1 MHFPKNNNI
10 LKHLNMCGIFGY
22 VGDSNAPEII
32 HQGLK
37 RLEYR
42 GYDSWGISIIENNKI
57 KTIKNIGHI
66 PERIE
71 KKLKANIGIGH
82 TRWATHGG
90 VTITNAHPH
99 ISSDKRFVIAQ
110 NGIVENYTSLKNSL
124 LKKGYTFNTQVD
136 TEVILKLIEDNLKK
150 DNDIKNSFIQA
161 FKKLEG
167 RNTVILLDSKTKK
180 IYAIRNGSPLI
191 LGVNKNNIYLASD
204 PLAFN
209 HLTKSIVEINNGEL
223 VEIEKGKFS
232 IYDIFKEKDIERKA
246 KVEKL
251 LNIDIDKGQYEHYM
265 LKEIVQQQFTILKAT
280 SYSLKEL
287 EPLIDKIK
295 KSENIYTIGAGT
307 AGYASDQVSYY
318 LRKISKRNAIS
329 IKAYEIESYVDIV
342 GKDDVVIA
350 FSQSG
355 ETADTLEAVE
365 TFKKNGAYIC
375 SVINMPGSTLS
386 RMSDIFF
393 MSNAGSEI
401 CVASTKVF
409 TSQISF
415 GYLLAKSLINEYSE
429 AKNELS
435 ILSQNL
441 ETFFNEKTFSN
452 IKKISKLLKNKEHF
466 FILGKGQNYHIA
478 QEGALKIKEISYKH
492 FEGFAA
498 GELKHGV
505 IALIE
510 KGTPVISIISDDTN
524 YKDMISATYE
534 VKARGAL
541 TIGVGDS
548 KFSKENSFDYFIP
561 VAQCSEL
568 KAVAN
573 VIPFQLISYYLAL
586 SLGNSIDKPRNL
598 AKSVTVK

>member
-1 MHFPKNNNI
+1 
-10 LKHLNMCGIFGY
+10 MCGIFGY
-22 VGDSNAPEII
+22 IGNSNAPEII
-32 HQGLK
+32 HEGLK

-42 GYDSWGISIIENNKI
+42 GYDSWGISIINKDRI
-57 KTIKNIGHI
+57 ETIKDIGYI
-66 PERIE
+66 PQKIE
-71 KKLKANIGIGH
+71 KSPKSTIGIGH

-110 NGIVENYTSLKNSL
+110 NGIVENYEPLKNNLSQ
-124 LKKGYTFNTQVD
+124 KGYVFNTQVD

-150 DNDIKNSFIQA
+150 NNDIKDAFIKA

-167 RNTVILLDSKTKK
+167 RNTVILLDSETKK

-191 LGVNKNNIYLASD
+191 LGVSKDNIYLASD

-209 HLTKSIVEINNGEL
+209 YLTKSIVEINNGEL
-223 VEIEKGKFS
+223 VEIVKGEFH
-232 IYDIFKEKDIERKA
+232 IYDIYKEKEIKRKP

-251 LNIDIDKGQYEHYM
+251 LNIDIDKGKYDHYM

-280 SYSLKEL
+280 SYSIKDLK
-287 EPLIDKIK
+287 PLIEKIK
-295 KSENIYTIGAGT
+295 NSKNIYTIGAGT
-307 AGYASDQVSYY
+307 AGYAGDQVSYY
-318 LRKISKRNAIS
+318 LRKIAKRNSVNIRS
-329 IKAYEIESYVDIV
+329 YETESYVDIV

-365 TFKKNGAYIC
+365 TFKKNKAYIC

-386 RMSDIFF
+386 RVSDIFF

-429 AKNELS
+429 AKKELS
-435 ILSQNL
+435 LLSENL
-441 ETFFNEKTFSN
+441 ASFFNEKTFN
-452 IKKISKLLKNKEHF
+452 KVKEISKLLKNKEHF

-510 KGTPVISIISDDTN
+510 KGIPVISIISDDTN
-524 YKDMISATYE
+524 YKDIISSTYE

-541 TIGVGDS
+541 TIGVGDK
-548 KFSKENSFDYFIP
+548 KFAKENSFDYFIP
-561 VAQCSEL
+561 VAQSNEL
-568 KAVAN
+568 KAIAN

-586 SLGNSIDKPRNL
+586 ELGNSIDKPRNL

>member
-1 MHFPKNNNI
+1 
-10 LKHLNMCGIFGY
+10 MCGIFGY
-22 VGDSNAPEII
+22 IGNSNAPEII
-32 HQGLK
+32 HEGLK

-42 GYDSWGISIIENNKI
+42 GYDSWGISIINKDRI
-57 KTIKNIGHI
+57 ETIKDIGYI
-66 PERIE
+66 PQKIE
-71 KKLKANIGIGH
+71 KSPKSTIGIGH

-110 NGIVENYTSLKNSL
+110 NGIVENYEPLKNNLSQ
-124 LKKGYTFNTQVD
+124 KGYVFNTQVD

-150 DNDIKNSFIQA
+150 NNDIKDACIKA

-167 RNTVILLDSKTKK
+167 RNTVILLDSETKK

-191 LGVNKNNIYLASD
+191 LGVSKDNIYLASD

-209 HLTKSIVEINNGEL
+209 YLTKSIVEINNGEL
-223 VEIEKGKFS
+223 VEIVKGEFH
-232 IYDIFKEKDIERKA
+232 IYDIYKEKEIKRKP

-251 LNIDIDKGQYEHYM
+251 LNIDIDKGKYDHYM

-280 SYSLKEL
+280 SYSIKDLK
-287 EPLIDKIK
+287 PLIEKIK
-295 KSENIYTIGAGT
+295 NSKNIYTIGAGT
-307 AGYASDQVSYY
+307 AGYAGDQVSYY
-318 LRKISKRNAIS
+318 LRKIAKRNSVNIRS
-329 IKAYEIESYVDIV
+329 YETESYVDIV

-365 TFKKNGAYIC
+365 TFKKNKAYIC

-386 RMSDIFF
+386 RVSDIFF

-429 AKNELS
+429 AKKELS
-435 ILSQNL
+435 LLSENL
-441 ETFFNEKTFSN
+441 ASFFNEKTFN
-452 IKKISKLLKNKEHF
+452 KVKEISKLLKNKEHF

-510 KGTPVISIISDDTN
+510 KGIPVISIISDDTN
-524 YKDMISATYE
+524 YKDIISSTYE
-534 VKARGAL
+534 GKARGAL
-541 TIGVGDS
+541 TIGVGDG
-548 KFSKENSFDYFIP
+548 KFAKENSFDYFIP
-561 VAQCSEL
+561 VAQSNEL

-586 SLGNSIDKPRNL
+586 SLGNNIDKPRNL

>member
-1 MHFPKNNNI
+1 MHFPKKNNI

-22 VGDSNAPEII
+22 SGKSNAPEII
-32 HQGLK
+32 HEGLK

-42 GYDSWGISIIENNKI
+42 GYDSWGISIINGDKI
-57 KTIKNIGHI
+57 ETIKNIGHI
-66 PERIE
+66 PDKIE
-71 KKLKANIGIGH
+71 KELKATIGIGH

-110 NGIVENYTSLKNSL
+110 NGIVENYEP
-124 LKKGYTFNTQVD
+124 LKKILSQKGYVFNTQVD

-150 DNDIKNSFIQA
+150 NNDIRNAFIKA

-167 RNTVILLDSKTKK
+167 RNTVILLDSRTKK

-191 LGVNKNNIYLASD
+191 LGVSKDNIYLASD

-223 VEIEKGKFS
+223 VEIGKGEFH
-232 IYDIFKEKDIERKA
+232 IYDIYKEKEIKRKP

-251 LNIDIDKGQYEHYM
+251 LNIDIDKGKYDHYM

-280 SYSLKEL
+280 SYSIKDLK
-287 EPLIDKIK
+287 PLIERIRNSK
-295 KSENIYTIGAGT
+295 NIYTIGAGT
-307 AGYASDQVSYY
+307 AGYAGDQVSYY

-386 RMSDIFF
+386 RVSDIFF

-429 AKNELS
+429 AKKELS
-435 ILSQNL
+435 LLSQNL

-541 TIGVGDS
+541 TIGVGDG
-548 KFSKENSFDYFIP
+548 KFAKENSFDYFIP
-561 VAQCSEL
+561 VAQSNEL

-586 SLGNSIDKPRNL
+586 SLGNNIDKPRNL

>member
-1 MHFPKNNNI
+1 
-10 LKHLNMCGIFGY
+10 MCGIFGY
-22 VGDSNAPEII
+22 IGDSNAPEII

-42 GYDSWGISIIENNKI
+42 GYDSWGISIINGDKI
-57 KTIKNIGHI
+57 ETIKDIGHI
-66 PERIE
+66 PEKIE
-71 KKLKANIGIGH
+71 RNLKSTIGIGH

-110 NGIVENYTSLKNSL
+110 NGIVENYESLKNTLS
-124 LKKGYTFNTQVD
+124 KKGYIFNTQVD

-150 DNDIKNSFIQA
+150 NNDIRNAFIKA

-167 RNTVILLDSKTKK
+167 RNTVILLDSETKK

-191 LGVNKNNIYLASD
+191 LGVNKDNIYLASD

-223 VEIEKGKFS
+223 VGIEKGNFS
-232 IYDIFKEKDIERKA
+232 IYDIFKEKEIKRKP
-246 KVEKL
+246 KEEKL
-251 LNIDIDKGQYEHYM
+251 LNIDIDKGKYDHYM
-265 LKEIVQQQFTILKAT
+265 LKEIVEQQFTVLKAT
-280 SYSLKEL
+280 SYSLKDL
-287 EPLIDKIK
+287 KPLIEKIK
-295 KSENIYTIGAGT
+295 TSKNIYTIGAGT
-307 AGYASDQVSYY
+307 AAYAGDQVSYY
-318 LRKISKRNAIS
+318 LRKIAKKNSVS
-329 IKAYEIESYVDIV
+329 IRSYETESYINIV

-355 ETADTLEAVE
+355 ETADTLEAIE
-365 TFKKNGAYIC
+365 TFKKNKAYIC

-409 TSQISF
+409 TSQVSF

-429 AKNELS
+429 AKKELS
-435 ILSQNL
+435 FLSQNL
-441 ETFFNEKTFSN
+441 GAFFNEKTFNN
-452 IKKISKLLKNKEHF
+452 IKKISELLKNKEHF

-510 KGTPVISIISDDTN
+510 KGTPVISIISDDAN
-524 YKDMISATYE
+524 YKDLISATYE

-541 TIGVGDS
+541 TIGVGDK
-548 KFSKENSFDYFIP
+548 KFNKEKSFDYFIP
-561 VAQCSEL
+561 VAQSNEL
-568 KAVAN
+568 KAIAD

>member
-1 MHFPKNNNI
+1 
-10 LKHLNMCGIFGY
+10 MCGIFGY
-22 VGDSNAPEII
+22 IGDSNAPEII

-42 GYDSWGISIIENNKI
+42 GYDSWGISIINGDKI
-57 KTIKNIGHI
+57 ETIKDIGHI
-66 PERIE
+66 PEKIE
-71 KKLKANIGIGH
+71 RNLKSTIGIGH

-110 NGIVENYTSLKNSL
+110 NGIVENYESLKNTLS
-124 LKKGYTFNTQVD
+124 KKGYIFNTQVD

-150 DNDIKNSFIQA
+150 NNDIRNAFIKA

-167 RNTVILLDSKTKK
+167 RNTVILLDSETKK

-191 LGVNKNNIYLASD
+191 LGVNKDNIYLASD

-223 VEIEKGKFS
+223 VGIEKGNFS
-232 IYDIFKEKDIERKA
+232 IYDIFKEKEIKRKP
-246 KVEKL
+246 KEEKL
-251 LNIDIDKGQYEHYM
+251 LNIDIDKGKYDHYM
-265 LKEIVQQQFTILKAT
+265 LKEIVEQQFTVLKAT
-280 SYSLKEL
+280 SYSLKDL
-287 EPLIDKIK
+287 KPLIEKIK
-295 KSENIYTIGAGT
+295 TSKNIYTIGAGT
-307 AGYASDQVSYY
+307 AAYAGDQVSYY
-318 LRKISKRNAIS
+318 LRKIAKKNSVS
-329 IKAYEIESYVDIV
+329 IRSYETESYINIV

-355 ETADTLEAVE
+355 ETADTLEAIE
-365 TFKKNGAYIC
+365 TFKKNKAYIC

-401 CVASTKVF
+401 CVASIKVF
-409 TSQISF
+409 TSQVSF
-415 GYLLAKSLINEYSE
+415 GYLLAKSLMNEYSE
-429 AKNELS
+429 AKKELS
-435 ILSQNL
+435 FLSQNL
-441 ETFFNEKTFSN
+441 GAFFNEKTFNN
-452 IKKISKLLKNKEHF
+452 IKKISELLKNKEHF

-510 KGTPVISIISDDTN
+510 KGTPVISIISDDAN
-524 YKDMISATYE
+524 YKDLISATYE

-541 TIGVGDS
+541 TIGVGDK
-548 KFSKENSFDYFIP
+548 KFNKEKSFDYFIP
-561 VAQCSEL
+561 VAQSNEL
-568 KAVAN
+568 KAIAD

>member
-22 VGDSNAPEII
+22 TGNSNAPEII
-32 HQGLK
+32 HEGLK

-180 IYAIRNGSPLI
+180 IYAVRNGSPLI
-191 LGVNKNNIYLASD
+191 LGVNKDNIYLASD

-232 IYDIFKEKDIERKA
+232 IYDIFKEKDIKRKA

-251 LNIDIDKGQYEHYM
+251 LNIDIDKGGYEHYM

-280 SYSLKEL
+280 SYSLKDL
-287 EPLIDKIK
+287 KPLIEKIK
-295 KSENIYTIGAGT
+295 NSRNIYTIGAGT

-365 TFKKNGAYIC
+365 TFKKNKAYIC

-393 MSNAGSEI
+393 YITM
-401 CVASTKVF
+401 
-409 TSQISF
+409 Q
-415 GYLLAKSLINEYSE
+415 
-429 AKNELS
+429 
-435 ILSQNL
+435 
-441 ETFFNEKTFSN
+441 
-452 IKKISKLLKNKEHF
+452 
-466 FILGKGQNYHIA
+466 
-478 QEGALKIKEISYKH
+478 
-492 FEGFAA
+492 
-498 GELKHGV
+498 
-505 IALIE
+505 
-510 KGTPVISIISDDTN
+510 
-524 YKDMISATYE
+524 E
-534 VKARGAL
+534 VKY
-541 TIGVGDS
+541 V
-548 KFSKENSFDYFIP
+548 
-561 VAQCSEL
+561 
-568 KAVAN
+568 
-573 VIPFQLISYYLAL
+573 
-586 SLGNSIDKPRNL
+586 
-598 AKSVTVK
+598 

>member
-1 MHFPKNNNI
+1 
-10 LKHLNMCGIFGY
+10 MCGIFGY
-22 VGDSNAPEII
+22 SGKSNAPEII
-32 HQGLK
+32 HEGLK

-42 GYDSWGISIIENNKI
+42 GYDSWGISIINEDRI
-57 KTIKNIGHI
+57 ETIKNIGHI
-66 PERIE
+66 PDKIE
-71 KKLKANIGIGH
+71 KELKATIGIGH

-110 NGIVENYTSLKNSL
+110 NGIVENYEP
-124 LKKGYTFNTQVD
+124 LKKILSQKGYVFNTQVD

-150 DNDIKNSFIQA
+150 NNVIKDAFIKA
-161 FKKLEG
+161 FKKLDG
-167 RNTVILLDSKTKK
+167 RNTVILLDSRTKK

-191 LGVNKNNIYLASD
+191 LGVSKDNIYLASD

-209 HLTKSIVEINNGEL
+209 HLTKSIVEINNREL
-223 VEIEKGKFS
+223 VEIGKGEFH
-232 IYDIFKEKDIERKA
+232 IYDIYKEKEIKRKP

-251 LNIDIDKGQYEHYM
+251 LNIDVDKGKYDHYM

-280 SYSLKEL
+280 SYSIKDLK
-287 EPLIDKIK
+287 PLIERIRNSK
-295 KSENIYTIGAGT
+295 NIYTIGAGT
-307 AGYASDQVSYY
+307 AGYAGDQVSYY

-365 TFKKNGAYIC
+365 AFKKNKAYIC

-386 RMSDIFF
+386 RVSDIFF

-429 AKNELS
+429 AKKELS
-435 ILSQNL
+435 LLSQNL

-452 IKKISKLLKNKEHF
+452 IKEISELLKSKEHF

-510 KGTPVISIISDDTN
+510 KGTPVISIISDDAN
-524 YKDMISATYE
+524 YKDLISATYE

-541 TIGVGDS
+541 TIGVGDK
-548 KFSKENSFDYFIP
+548 KFNKEKSFDYFIP
-561 VAQCSEL
+561 VAQSNEL
-568 KAVAN
+568 KAVAD

>member
-1 MHFPKNNNI
+1 
-10 LKHLNMCGIFGY
+10 MCGIFGY
-22 VGDSNAPEII
+22 IGNSNAPEII
-32 HQGLK
+32 HEGLK

-42 GYDSWGISIIENNKI
+42 GYDSWGISIINKDRI
-57 KTIKNIGHI
+57 ETIKDIGYI
-66 PERIE
+66 PQKIERT
-71 KKLKANIGIGH
+71 LKSTIGIGH

-110 NGIVENYTSLKNSL
+110 NGIVENYEPLKNNLSQ
-124 LKKGYTFNTQVD
+124 KGYVFNTQVD

-150 DNDIKNSFIQA
+150 NNDIKDAFIKA

-167 RNTVILLDSKTKK
+167 RNTVILLDSETKK

-191 LGVNKNNIYLASD
+191 LGVSKDNIYLASD

-209 HLTKSIVEINNGEL
+209 YLTKSIVEINNGEL
-223 VEIEKGKFS
+223 VEIVKGEFH
-232 IYDIFKEKDIERKA
+232 IYDIYKEKEIKRKP

-251 LNIDIDKGQYEHYM
+251 LNIDIDKGKYDHYM

-280 SYSLKEL
+280 SYSIKDLK
-287 EPLIDKIK
+287 PLIEKIK
-295 KSENIYTIGAGT
+295 NSKNIYTIGAGT
-307 AGYASDQVSYY
+307 AGYAGDQVSYY
-318 LRKISKRNAIS
+318 LRKIAKRNSVNIRS
-329 IKAYEIESYVDIV
+329 YETESYVDIV

-365 TFKKNGAYIC
+365 TFKKNKAYIC

-386 RMSDIFF
+386 RVSDIFF

-429 AKNELS
+429 AKKELS
-435 ILSQNL
+435 LLSENL
-441 ETFFNEKTFSN
+441 ASFFNEKTFN
-452 IKKISKLLKNKEHF
+452 KVKEISKLLKNKEHF

-510 KGTPVISIISDDTN
+510 KGIPVISIISDDTN
-524 YKDMISATYE
+524 YKDIISSTYE

-541 TIGVGDS
+541 TIGVGDK
-548 KFSKENSFDYFIP
+548 KFAKENSFDYFIP
-561 VAQCSEL
+561 VAQSNEL
-568 KAVAN
+568 KAIAN

-586 SLGNSIDKPRNL
+586 ELGNSIDKPRNL

>member
-1 MHFPKNNNI
+1 
-10 LKHLNMCGIFGY
+10 MCGIFGY
-22 VGDSNAPEII
+22 IGDSNAPEII

-42 GYDSWGISIIENNKI
+42 GYDSWGISIINGDKI
-57 KTIKNIGHI
+57 ETIKDIGHI
-66 PERIE
+66 PEKIE
-71 KKLKANIGIGH
+71 RNLKSTIGIGH

-110 NGIVENYTSLKNSL
+110 NGIVENYESLKNTLS
-124 LKKGYTFNTQVD
+124 KKGYIFNTQVD

-150 DNDIKNSFIQA
+150 NNDIRNAFIKA

-167 RNTVILLDSKTKK
+167 RNTVILLDSETKK

-191 LGVNKNNIYLASD
+191 LGVNKDNIYLASD

-223 VEIEKGKFS
+223 VGIEKGNFS
-232 IYDIFKEKDIERKA
+232 IYDIFKEKEIKRKP
-246 KVEKL
+246 KEEKL
-251 LNIDIDKGQYEHYM
+251 LNIDIDKGKYDHYM
-265 LKEIVQQQFTILKAT
+265 LKEIVEQQFTVLKAT
-280 SYSLKEL
+280 SYSLKDL
-287 EPLIDKIK
+287 KPLIEKIK
-295 KSENIYTIGAGT
+295 TSKNIYTIGAGT
-307 AGYASDQVSYY
+307 AAYAGDQVSYY
-318 LRKISKRNAIS
+318 LRKIAKKNSVS
-329 IKAYEIESYVDIV
+329 IRSYETESYINIV

-355 ETADTLEAVE
+355 ETADTLEAIE
-365 TFKKNGAYIC
+365 TFKKNKAYIC

-409 TSQISF
+409 TSQVSF
-415 GYLLAKSLINEYSE
+415 GYLLAKSLMNEYSE
-429 AKNELS
+429 AKKELS
-435 ILSQNL
+435 FLSQNL
-441 ETFFNEKTFSN
+441 GAFFNEKTFNN
-452 IKKISKLLKNKEHF
+452 IKKISELLKNKEHF

-510 KGTPVISIISDDTN
+510 KGTPVISIISDDAN
-524 YKDMISATYE
+524 YKDLISATYE

-541 TIGVGDS
+541 TIGVGDK
-548 KFSKENSFDYFIP
+548 KFNKEKSFDYFIP
-561 VAQCSEL
+561 VAQSNEL
-568 KAVAN
+568 KAIAD

>member
-1 MHFPKNNNI
+1 
-10 LKHLNMCGIFGY
+10 MCGIFGY
-22 VGDSNAPEII
+22 IGDSNAPEII
-32 HQGLK
+32 HEGLK

-42 GYDSWGISIIENNKI
+42 GYDSWGISIINEDRI
-57 KTIKNIGHI
+57 ETIKDIGYI
-66 PERIE
+66 PQKIERT
-71 KKLKANIGIGH
+71 LKSTIGIGH

-110 NGIVENYTSLKNSL
+110 NGIVENYEPLKNNLS
-124 LKKGYTFNTQVD
+124 KKGYIFNTQVD

-150 DNDIKNSFIQA
+150 NNDIKDAFIKA

-167 RNTVILLDSKTKK
+167 RNTVILLDSESKK
-180 IYAIRNGSPLI
+180 IFAIRNGSPLI
-191 LGVNKNNIYLASD
+191 LGVNKDDIYLASD

-223 VEIEKGKFS
+223 VEIWKGEFH
-232 IYDIFKEKDIERKA
+232 IYDIYKEKEIKRKP

-251 LNIDIDKGQYEHYM
+251 LNIDIDKGKYDHYM

-280 SYSLKEL
+280 SYSIKDLK
-287 EPLIDKIK
+287 PLIERIK
-295 KSENIYTIGAGT
+295 NSKNVYTIGAGT
-307 AGYASDQVSYY
+307 AGYAGDQVSYY

-365 TFKKNGAYIC
+365 TFKKNKAYIC

-386 RMSDIFF
+386 RVSDIFF

-429 AKNELS
+429 AKKELS
-435 ILSQNL
+435 LLSQNL
-441 ETFFNEKTFSN
+441 APFFNEKTFN
-452 IKKISKLLKNKEHF
+452 TIKEISELLKNKEHF

-478 QEGALKIKEISYKH
+478 QEGSLKIKEISYKH

-510 KGTPVISIISDDTN
+510 KGIPVISIISDDTN

-541 TIGVGDS
+541 TIGVGDK
-548 KFSKENSFDYFIP
+548 KFAKENSFDYFIP
-561 VAQCSEL
+561 VAQSNEL
-568 KAVAN
+568 KAIAN

-586 SLGNSIDKPRNL
+586 ELGNSIDKPRNL